1 MKEAQF
7 FLVSSMLDK
16 HFQMHVECLKTF
28 SRCVKIDQSSSYFNL
43 PTLLIPFL
51 LLLFLFS
58 TLKGLE
64 GFDRSVLRRAGLVM
78 FQRFCLMPAL
88 ALAMVEAGKRTGLLL
103 PTGDPLLIFIL
114 LLQACMPSAQNSVLI
129 LQLEKRPHAAASMAR
144 LISTVYVLSI
154 LPIGL
159 LIRALLSYCPLGF

>member
-1 MKEAQF
+1 M
-7 FLVSSMLDK
+7 
-16 HFQMHVECLKTF
+16 
-28 SRCVKIDQSSSYFNL
+28 DQSSSYFNL
-43 PTLLIPFL
+43 PTLPSLLPPLHPSFPFL
-51 LLLFLFS
+51 S
-58 TLKGLE
+58 ISKGLE

-88 ALAMVEAGKRTGLLL
+88 ALAMVEAGKRTGLL